1 MDVSLPGKSSPHL
14 VYFHHRGVKQVL
26 LDQLDRWNAPYAA
39 FLKGTRGMSETT
51 DNIFHYTEA
60 NRRAWNEIAQ
70 VRHAKQPP
78 ASFFAEGNTT
88 LDARELQAAGEVR
101 GRRLLHLQCAT
112 GEDTLSWSVA
122 GADATGA
129 DISEEQI
136 KLAQQKAAAAGL
148 STRFLTADI
157 YALPPDLQAG
167 TFEYVYTGGGV
178 LVWLP
183 DLTRWAH
190 VVAAALQPGG
200 LFLLFEEHPIASC
213 LWMDNGQ
220 LQVDS
225 DYFGRG
231 RPERSRGWW
240 HFQGGEEATETKF
253 EFSWPLGDIVTALA
267 EAGLRIERLEEFPAE
282 RGWRFREDI
291 DELHRLPGSVLLVAC
306 KDR

>member
-1 MDVSLPGKSSPHL
+1 
-14 VYFHHRGVKQVL
+14 
-26 LDQLDRWNAPYAA
+26 
-39 FLKGTRGMSETT
+39 MSETT
-51 DNIFHYTEA
+51 ENIFHYTES

-70 VRHAKQPP
+70 VRSAKQPP
-78 ASFFAEGNTT
+78 AAFFVDGNST

-122 GADATGA
+122 GAEATGV

-136 KLAQQKAAAAGL
+136 RLAQQKAAAAGL
-148 STRFLTADI
+148 ATRFIAADV

-167 TFEYVYTGGGV
+167 NFEYVYTSAGV

-183 DLTRWAH
+183 DLTRWAR
-190 VVAAALQPGG
+190 VVAAALKPGG

-213 LWMDNGQ
+213 LWITNGQ
-220 LQVDS
+220 LHLEG

-231 RPERSRGWW
+231 KPDWSSGWW
-240 HFQGGEEATETKF
+240 HFQGGEEAKEPKA

-267 EAGLRIERLEEFPAE
+267 QAGLRIERLEEFPVE
-282 RGWRFREDI
+282 PGWRFGKDI
-291 DELHRLPGSVLLVAC
+291 DELHRLPGNFLLVAC

>member
-51 DNIFHYTEA
+51 NNIFHYTEA

-112 GEDTLSWSVA
+112 GEDTLSC
-122 GADATGA
+122 
-129 DISEEQI
+129 
-136 KLAQQKAAAAGL
+136 
-148 STRFLTADI
+148 
-157 YALPPDLQAG
+157 
-167 TFEYVYTGGGV
+167 GGV

-183 DLTRWAH
+183 DLTKWAQ
-190 VVAAALQPGG
+190 VVAAALKPGG
-200 LFLLFEEHPIASC
+200 NFLLFEEHPIASC
-213 LWMDNGQ
+213 LWMDDGA

-240 HFQGGEEATETKF
+240 HFQRGEEATETKF
-253 EFSWPLGDIVTALA
+253 EFSWPLGDIVTTLA
-267 EAGLRIERLEEFPAE
+267 QAGLRIERLEEFPAE

-291 DELHRLPGSVLLVAC
+291 DELYRLPGSFLLVAC

>member
-1 MDVSLPGKSSPHL
+1 
-14 VYFHHRGVKQVL
+14 
-26 LDQLDRWNAPYAA
+26 
-39 FLKGTRGMSETT
+39 MSEATE
-51 DNIFHYTEA
+51 NIFQFTEA

-78 ASFFAEGNTT
+78 AAFFAEGNST

-122 GADATGA
+122 GAEATGV

-136 KLAQQKAAAAGL
+136 KLARQKAAAAGL
-148 STRFLTADI
+148 STRYLAADL
-157 YALPPDLQAG
+157 YVLPPDLQAG
-167 TFEYVYTGGGV
+167 TFEYVYTGGGA

-183 DLTRWAH
+183 DLTRWAQ

-213 LWMDNGQ
+213 LWLANGQ

-240 HFQGGEEATETKF
+240 HFQGGEEAKETKF
-253 EFSWPLGDIVTALA
+253 EFSWPLGDSVTALA
-267 EAGLRIERLEEFPAE
+267 QAGLRIERLEEFPAE
-282 RGWRFREDI
+282 RGWCFREDI
-291 DELHRLPGSVLLVAC
+291 DELHRLPGSFLLVAP